1 VSTALF
7 YLFSSN
13 VVLAQLSVDN
23 SSEKALATLGISSPV
38 TYKIS
43 DKGLY
48 NITIKSAESSPSS
61 GLNFEIVFL
70 NASSSSFSASPANA
84 SSTVTQKITVPAI
97 VENVIPVE
105 SFDIRILSIDG
116 KELSKKINEIPR
128 GGRILEN
135 LKLNNYI
142 GNISINIDNIVPHA
156 SVADILKKQMKLSSN
171 QSDLRDSVHLE
182 EQVVKS

>member
-1 VSTALF
+1 M
-7 YLFSSN
+7 
-13 VVLAQLSVDN
+13 VLAQLSVND
-23 SSEKALATLGISSPV
+23 SSEKVLATLGFNSPV
-38 TYKIS
+38 VYKIS

-48 NITIKSAESSPSS
+48 NVTIKSTESSPAS

-70 NASSSSFSASPANA
+70 NASSSAFGASPANA
-84 SSTVTQKITVPAI
+84 SSTETQEITVPAT

-105 SFDIRILSIDG
+105 SFDIQILSIDG

-135 LKLNNYI
+135 VKLYNYL
-142 GNISINIDNIVPHA
+142 GNITINIDNIVPHP